1 MIEYIAEQRNM
12 GVKPIAEIKGAV
24 RQINIGDMSIEDL
37 ENLTPVDSV
46 NFSKRNFSEEQIED
60 INQRTVVNHL
70 RNAKHIVFDRKNYVR
85 YCEANPKVIWEKI
98 DFTQYRN
105 LVISTELIYR
115 DYAELMEELDI
126 RDGYEL
132 FYVL

>member
-12 GVKPIAEIKGAV
+12 GVKTIAEIKGAV

-46 NFSKRNFSEEQIED
+46 NFSKRNLSEEQIED

-70 RNAKHIVFDRKNYVR
+70 RDAKYIIFDRKNYVR

-98 DFTQYRN
+98 DFQ
-105 LVISTELIYR
+105 S
-115 DYAELMEELDI
+115 
-126 RDGYEL
+126 
-132 FYVL
+132 